1 MRPDTTIEHLRSHLT
16 MHVAV
21 TIDRLN
27 QWNKAMTNGGVHVPS
42 RRIIDRDIERAL
54 WLIDFCTTI
63 TTDAERRTMR
73 SDLREASIP
82 VLILLRERTAQRSAQ
97 RKSKSAN
104 AL

>member
-1 MRPDTTIEHLRSHLT
+1 MRPDPKIDHLRSALL
-16 MHVAV
+16 MHVA
-21 TIDRLN
+21 TSIARLN
-27 QWNKAMTNGGVHVPS
+27 QWATDLRNGGVHVPA

-54 WLIDFCTTI
+54 WLIDFCTAI
-63 TTDAERRTMR
+63 TTDAERKTMR